1 MVYFSAMSGVCTESS
16 PLSYHSGEVYHPL
29 AAILCA
35 AWLLIVTGIGL
46 WAEVQRIKTPL
57 ADWLDHA
64 AKLLN
69 LGRGA

>member
-1 MVYFSAMSGVCTESS
+1 MVYFGAMSGVGTESS
-16 PLSYHSGEVYHPL
+16 TVSHDSIELHHPL

-35 AWLLIVTGIGL
+35 AWLLIMTGIGL

-64 AKLLN
+64 ATLLN